1 MADKYRA
8 SIVTQA
14 NLFEDEHNVE
24 LLNYLPLR
32 IIATGRFIERRLSDH
47 LQKNYGLSLPAW
59 LVLSALERLGSVS
72 VRELGPVIGLDTVA
86 VSRAVK
92 RLSEADLIKK
102 QEHPKDRR
110 LVRLNITED
119 GRVVLR
125 ALEAQLEK
133 LEKNLLPQLD
143 VQERIRLGQM
153 MSSIEEHEQSIL

>member
-72 VRELGPVIGLDTVA
+72 VRELGPGIGLDTVA

-110 LVRLNITED
+110 LVRLTITED

-125 ALEAQLEK
+125 ALEAQLEQ

>member
-8 SIVTQA
+8 TVIKQPS
-14 NLFEDEHNVE
+14 LFEDEHNVE

-32 IIATGRFIERRLSDH
+32 IIAAGRFIERRLADH

-59 LVLSALERLGSVS
+59 LVLSALERMGTVS

-92 RLSEADLIKK
+92 RLSAADLVKK
-102 QEHPKDRR
+102 HEHPRDRR
-110 LVRLNITED
+110 LVRLHLTED
-119 GRVVLR
+119 GRVILR
-125 ALEAQLEK
+125 ALEAQLEQ
-133 LEKNLLPQLD
+133 LERDLLPRLD

-153 MSSIEEHEQSIL
+153 MSSIEEHEQGLS